1 VLWARIL
8 YRLVG
13 QDPPVFTYVDPR
25 STPVGHGNLLHEI
38 RPNDWD
44 CQVAAEAELRHAV
57 VDYLAGK
64 SLSHKIS

>member
-1 VLWARIL
+1 MTTAPGLIVA
-8 YRLVG
+8 
-13 QDPPVFTYVDPR
+13 
-25 STPVGHGNLLHEI
+25 SPVGHGNLLHEI